1 MKLSLKF
8 LISLTAAAGIA
19 CARMPARAGAPAEI
33 TATFSYGG
41 DAAEIPAQ
49 FTDGLVFLST
59 RVDQSSPSLFQL
71 NTTETTSSLAPTRAA
86 EIGRTE
92 ARSPVLGF
100 EGLDVS
106 LPALPLRAD
115 ETFGSRVGQ
124 PYQATLGND
133 FLSSVIIEVDYA
145 RQTVR
150 AFSPT
155 TYKYS
160 GKGSTLP
167 LKLSQGLPLIPA
179 QAALARG
186 KVVQGDFLVNTA
198 LDTSVLISNKFLA
211 SHKNLGERGHIVPA
225 IDPISG
231 EAGASLGKLRG
242 FKIGQLGP
250 DDVLAAFTDSP
261 LPDVGAP
268 LIGEIGAGM
277 LRRFVVVFDFP
288 HHQMILTPNSH
299 FPDPDQEDKSGLLI
313 VGKGPDYKRFEV
325 IEVQPHTPAAEAGIE
340 KGDIIAGVDAEAAA
354 DLSLLVTR
362 DLFQQVGHKYK
373 LVIEH
378 NGESKEVTL
387 QMRRYF

>member
-1 MKLSLKF
+1 MRPSLKF
-8 LISLTAAAGIA
+8 SISLLAVAVIA
-19 CARMPARAGAPAEI
+19 CAFLPPRAGAPADV

-49 FTDGLVFLST
+49 FTDNLVFLSA
-59 RVDQSSPSLFQL
+59 RVNQSSPSLFQL
-71 NTTETTSSLAPTRAA
+71 NTTAATSSIAPTRAA
-86 EIGRTE
+86 EIGRSD
-92 ARSPVLGF
+92 APSPVLGF

-115 ETFGSRVGQ
+115 DTFGSRVGQ
-124 PYQATLGND
+124 TYQATVGDD
-133 FLSSVIIEVDYA
+133 FLSGVVLEIDYA
-145 RQTVR
+145 RETVR
-150 AFSPT
+150 AFSPA

-160 GKGSTLP
+160 GKGTTFP
-167 LKLSQGLPLIPA
+167 LKLSQGMPLIPA

-198 LDTSVLISNKFLA
+198 LDASVLISNKFLA
-211 SHKNLGERGHIVPA
+211 SHKALGERGRIVPA

-231 EAGASLGKLRG
+231 ETGASLGKLRG
-242 FKIGQLGP
+242 FKVGQLVP
-250 DDVLAAFTDSP
+250 DDVLATFSDSA
-261 LPDVGAP
+261 LPDVGSPIA
-268 LIGEIGAGM
+268 GEIGAGM
-277 LRRFVVVFDFP
+277 LRRFVAVFDFP
-288 HHQMILTPNSH
+288 HHQLILAPTTH

-325 IEVQPHTPAAEAGIE
+325 VEVQPHTPAAEAGIE
-340 KGDIIAGVDAEAAA
+340 KGDIVAGVDAEAAA

-378 NGESKEVTL
+378 NGETKEVTL